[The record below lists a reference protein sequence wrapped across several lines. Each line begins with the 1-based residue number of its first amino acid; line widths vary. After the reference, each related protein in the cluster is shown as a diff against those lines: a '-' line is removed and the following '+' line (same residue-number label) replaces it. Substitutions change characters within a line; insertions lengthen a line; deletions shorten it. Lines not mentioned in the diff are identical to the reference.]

1 MIDRAN
7 LLIFDSLWK
16 DNQFYKEPHGNSFE
30 EKALDL
36 FKEIY
41 SYNDLKDIF
50 YRGITSE
57 HNVHILVI
65 GPPATAKSLFLQ
77 CIKEKVKDCV
87 YYEAANSTGPGII
100 HDLVNHRKTRYI
112 LIDEIDKINRKDQTV
127 FYNLM
132 ETGEVHII
140 KKENKIKFK
149 MNNPKIF
156 ATSNSKERLT
166 KPLKSRFS
174 LYTLPEYSDEDFI
187 KISVTLLTSK
197 FHFTS
202 SLASL
207 IAQLLLDEGE
217 KDVRTVLNIAKLIRH
232 KDDEIKIMKV
242 VQTHLKY
249 QNNDETEFN
258 Y

>member
-1 MIDRAN
+1 MWNIPN

-16 DNQFYKEPHGNSFE
+16 DNQFYKQLHGNSFE

-41 SYNDLKDIF
+41 SYDDLKDIF
-50 YRGITSE
+50 YRGILSE

-77 CIKEKVKDCV
+77 CIKEKVKDCI
-87 YYEAANSTGPGII
+87 YYDAANSSGPGII
-100 HDLVNHRKTRYI
+100 HDLANHRKVRII
-112 LIDEIDKINRKDQTV
+112 LIDELDKINRKDQTV

-132 ETGEVHII
+132 ETGEVHIT
-140 KKENKIKFK
+140 KKESRMKFK

-166 KPLKSRFS
+166 KPLQSRFS
-174 LYTLPEYSDEDFI
+174 PYTLPEYSDEDFI
-187 KISVTLLTSK
+187 KISVTLLTLK

-207 IAQLLLDEGE
+207 IAQLLLDEDE
-217 KDVRTVLNIAKLIRH
+217 RDIRTVLHIAKLIRP
-232 KDDEIKIMKV
+232 KDDKIKIKKV
-242 VQTHLKY
+242 VETYLKY
-249 QNNDETEFN
+249 QKADDTEFN